1 MTDEHGVAIRRQ
13 AGAPAMRTVAVFCG
27 SRLGHR
33 TAFRDAAAA
42 FGRAAAGRGL
52 TIVYGGGNVG
62 LMGVLADAVLA
73 AGGEIVGVIP
83 RFLMEREVGHAGVTR
98 LLRVDSM
105 HERKARIGELADAF
119 VALPGGLGTL
129 EELFEVWTWNLLG
142 LHAKPCGLLDVE
154 GYFGPLV
161 RFLDRTVEEGFVS
174 AGHRAI
180 LAVESDPEALLDRL
194 AAAPSPPAPKW
205 TRHGDADLERS

>member
-1 MTDEHGVAIRRQ
+1 
-13 AGAPAMRTVAVFCG
+13 MRSVAVFCG

-33 TAFRDAAAA
+33 AAFRDAAGA
-42 FGRAAAGRGL
+42 FGRAAVRRGL
-52 TIVYGGGNVG
+52 TVIYGGGNVG
-62 LMGVLADAVLA
+62 LMGALADAVLG

-83 RFLMEREVGHAGVTR
+83 RFLMDREVGHEGVTR
-98 LLRVDSM
+98 MLRVDSM

-142 LHAKPCGLLDVE
+142 LHSKPCGLLDVE
-154 GYFGPLV
+154 GYFAPLV
-161 RFLDRTVEEGFVS
+161 EFLDRTVEEGFVS
-174 AGHRAI
+174 AGHRGI
-180 LAVESDPEALLDRL
+180 LAVESDPDALLDRL

-205 TRHGDADLERS
+205 TEHGAADLERA

>member
-1 MTDEHGVAIRRQ
+1 VGQEIGRRGWQ
-13 AGAPAMRTVAVFCG
+13 
-27 SRLGHR
+27 L
-33 TAFRDAAAA
+33 
-42 FGRAAAGRGL
+42 
-52 TIVYGGGNVG
+52 VYGGGNVG

-83 RFLMEREVGHAGVTR
+83 RFLVEREVGHAGVTR

-205 TRHGDADLERS
+205 TGHGDADLERT

>member
-1 MTDEHGVAIRRQ
+1 M
-13 AGAPAMRTVAVFCG
+13 
-27 SRLGHR
+27 L
-33 TAFRDAAAA
+33 
-42 FGRAAAGRGL
+42 
-52 TIVYGGGNVG
+52 YGGGNVG
-62 LMGVLADAVLA
+62 LMGALADAVLA

-83 RFLMEREVGHAGVTR
+83 RFLMDREVGHEGVTR
-98 LLRVDSM
+98 MLRVDSM

-154 GYFGPLV
+154 GYFAPLV
-161 RFLDRTVEEGFVS
+161 GFLDRTVEEGFVS
-174 AGHRAI
+174 AGHRGI
-180 LAVESDPEALLDRL
+180 LAVESDPDALLDRL

-205 TRHGDADLERS
+205 TEHGAADLERA

>member
-1 MTDEHGVAIRRQ
+1 
-13 AGAPAMRTVAVFCG
+13 MRSVAVFCG

-33 TAFRDAAAA
+33 AAYREAAAA
-42 FGRAAAGRGL
+42 LDRAAAERGV
-52 TIVYGGGNVG
+52 TVVYGGGNVG

-83 RFLMEREVGHAGVTR
+83 RFLVEREVGHQRLTR

-105 HERKARIGELADAF
+105 HERKARIGEMADAF

-142 LHAKPCGLLDVE
+142 LHGKPCGLLDVE
-154 GYFGPLV
+154 GYFEPLV
-161 RFLDRTVEEGFVS
+161 DFLDRTVREGFVS
-174 AGHRAI
+174 AGHRAL
-180 LAVESDPEALLDRL
+180 LAVETDPVRLLERL
-194 AAAPSPPAPKW
+194 AAAPAPPAPKW
-205 TRHGDADLERS
+205 TGRDAPDLERA